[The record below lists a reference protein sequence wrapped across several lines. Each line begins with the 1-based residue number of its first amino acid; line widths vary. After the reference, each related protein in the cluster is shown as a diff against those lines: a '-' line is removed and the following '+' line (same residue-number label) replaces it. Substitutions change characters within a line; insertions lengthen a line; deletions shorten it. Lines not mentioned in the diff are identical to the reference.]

1 MIVAG
6 YCCLYIQIITLL
18 SPFLNKQSFPAYAQN
33 YLFIYAAKNASCRVF
48 ALIFAC
54 TPLLSNYQLSQKAH
68 GFIRGLSGRRQWQ
81 ALVGIRYTLDLG
93 LLFGS
98 LLSDCIIPA
107 ESHQLNGLNYSIYEQ
122 NSRIRNKQMV
132 CFVSHY
138 LAIISKT
145 IYKFTVSLITEIP
158 RIIFDPGNF
167 RKKRGGRRREKIKF
181 MMSGYY
187 PFYGTRRLFFFMA
200 SLYQYVIPL

>member
-1 MIVAG
+1 
-6 YCCLYIQIITLL
+6 
-18 SPFLNKQSFPAYAQN
+18 
-33 YLFIYAAKNASCRVF
+33 
-48 ALIFAC
+48 
-54 TPLLSNYQLSQKAH
+54 
-68 GFIRGLSGRRQWQ
+68 
-81 ALVGIRYTLDLG
+81 
-93 LLFGS
+93 
-98 LLSDCIIPA
+98 
-107 ESHQLNGLNYSIYEQ
+107 
-122 NSRIRNKQMV
+122 MV